1 MITVT
6 LKRQR
11 FCGVK
16 TSLLDAIRNTRIT
29 GIEHG
34 GITQHV
40 GASEVPLEIVE
51 NVCGPLL
58 EKMKITLTI
67 PGLLFIDTPGHEAFA
82 NLRRRGGSIADIA
95 IVVIDVTKGI
105 EAQTDEALQ
114 ILREYKTPFIIA
126 LNKIDALN
134 GWIAQEGKPFGESIQ
149 AQRSDVAGQLD
160 DKTYALV
167 GALYSRGFSTERFD
181 RVSDFTKQVVIVPVS
196 AKTREGLPELL
207 MFVAGLA
214 QKFLEQRLKLE
225 EKGEGRASILEVREE
240 KGLGKTIDAIL
251 YQGTVEVG
259 DEIIFAGADGAIES
273 KVKAL
278 LEPRPLAEMRDP
290 SEKFLPVKQAVA
302 AAGVKIACEGADK
315 ALAGSELFVARSG
328 ESKRKAVE
336 EIEGEIKEIVF
347 TSENNGIVLFADA
360 LGSVEAI
367 TKMLAAEGIPVRS
380 AGVGTP
386 SKRNVLEAAAVRE
399 KEKFLGAILVF
410 HSDVDAEVMRLAEDN
425 GIKVLSEKV
434 IYHLVE
440 GYKRWV
446 DEGKAAEKREA
457 YASLTMPAKIR
468 VLKNHCFRASKPCVV
483 GVEVLAG
490 TLKPNTRLLNE
501 GGEEVGE
508 LKQIQREKQAV
519 TEARKGEEVAV
530 SIEGPTFGRQLNDDD
545 VLYADVPKEHQLA
558 LEGKYRNALS
568 PEDFDLLNET
578 KRVKG
583 LRVF

>member
-1 MITVT
+1 MPAEV
-6 LKRQR
+6 
-11 FCGVK
+11 
-16 TSLLDAIRNTRIT
+16 
-29 GIEHG
+29 IEG
-34 GITQHV
+34 
-40 GASEVPLEIVE
+40 
-51 NVCGPLL
+51 VCGPLL
-58 EKMKITLTI
+58 EKMKIKLAI

-95 IVVIDVTKGI
+95 IAVIDVTKGI
-105 EAQTDEALQ
+105 EAQTDEALL
-114 ILREYKTPFIIA
+114 ILREYKTPFVIA

-134 GWIAQEGKPFGESIQ
+134 GWIAREGNSFAESIQ
-149 AQRSDVAGQLD
+149 VQRSDVAAELD
-160 DKTYALV
+160 ARIYSLV
-167 GALYSRGFSTERFD
+167 GELYKRGFNAERFD

-207 MFVAGLA
+207 VLVAGLA

-225 EKGEGRASILEVREE
+225 ESGGGRASVLEIREE

-251 YQGTVEVG
+251 YQGTIEVG
-259 DEIIFAGADGAIES
+259 DEIVFASADGAIES

-278 LEPRPLAEMRDP
+278 LKPLPLAEMRDP
-290 SEKFLPVKQAVA
+290 SEKFLAVKQAVA

-315 ALAGSELFVARSG
+315 ALAGSELLVAKSA
-328 ESKRKAVE
+328 ESRRKAVE

-347 TSENNGIVLFADA
+347 TSEKNGVVLFADA

-380 AGVGTP
+380 AGVGVP
-386 SKRNVLEAAAVRE
+386 SKRDVLEAAALRE

-410 HSDVDAEVMRLAEDN
+410 HSAGVDAEVMRLAQDN
-425 GIKVLSEKV
+425 GVKVFSEKV

-440 GYKRWV
+440 AYKRWV
-446 DEGKAAEKREA
+446 EEEKAAEKREA
-457 YASLTMPAKIR
+457 FASLTTPAKIR

-490 TLKPNTRLLNE
+490 TLKANTRLLNE
-501 GGEEVGE
+501 KGEEVGE
-508 LKQIQREKQAV
+508 LQQIQREKQPV

-530 SIEGPTFGRQLNDDD
+530 SIDGPVFGRQLNDDD
-545 VLYADVPKEHQLA
+545 VLYADVPKGDQLA

-568 PEDFDLLNET
+568 PEDFELLNET

-583 LRVF
+583 LRVY